1 MKKLFAILS
10 LGAILLPGM
19 VSCSKDNAAA
29 TRDDLGRLLSKFCII
44 RENEAEKTT
53 TAFITMGR
61 RLNEADPT
69 ELSVKAESYEAA
81 AALFDGMIPEDA
93 DVTRSDGSVIWHLK
107 GANGVSQGDAVFQR
121 GSGSQVAVLTL
132 PSSSIFVKK
141 VCFIPPSAWPE
152 NIDWDREELLDELY
166 FGRVIDV
173 KKDESKKPGSY
184 FCKGDC
190 GTGKFIVV
198 KEYNPDT
205 DASGILLRLEPDKI
219 RRSHSRF
226 NWASDIAVLKD
237 EMTEIYEIYKK
248 RKNVLDPIM
257 TSCGF
262 GPRDAKYLISN
273 EKDVL
278 FNWGDNGKVS
288 EVSGEFYIACRYY
301 FQFIYCK
308 VTYDWNTG
316 KISDSET
323 FEAKDFVVLQGDMV
337 TLVNVP

>member
-1 MKKLFAILS
+1 MKKFLS
-10 LGAILLPGM
+10 FITLGIFLLPGM
-19 VSCSKDNAAA
+19 VSCSKDNPAA

-44 RENEAEKTT
+44 KEDEAAKTT
-53 TAFITMGR
+53 SAFLTMGR
-61 RLNEADPT
+61 RLNPADPT

-81 AALFDGMIPEDA
+81 AALFEGMIPEDA
-93 DVTRSDGSVIWHLK
+93 DVTRSDGSVVWHLK

-121 GSGSQVAVLTL
+121 GSGAQVAVLTL

-141 VCFIPPSAWPE
+141 VCFIPPAAWPE
-152 NIDWDREELLDELY
+152 NIDWEREELLDELY

-173 KKDESKKPGSY
+173 KKDVSKNPGSF

-205 DASGILLRLEPDKI
+205 DASGILLRLEPEKI
-219 RRSHSRF
+219 RRGHSKF
-226 NWASDIAVLKD
+226 KWASEIAVIKD

-273 EKDVL
+273 EKDAL

-288 EVSGEFYIACRYY
+288 EVTGEFYIACRYY

-316 KISDSET
+316 SISDDET

-337 TLVNVP
+337 TIINTP